1 MESLFDKIGGR
12 KFVLTIFILIIGALI
27 DVFGKNGLSQNMV
40 ALLVGASTVFGV
52 ANAAVTM
59 KAGSF
64 AAGTPP
70 EGASTGDEA
79 NVKVNE
85 LVGNI
90 DLLSQGIQ
98 EAFSDVKADQAQ
110 LRTELETQAK
120 GLAIATQLIKA
131 SMKVNV

>member
-52 ANAAVTM
+52 ANAAVSM
-59 KAGSF
+59 KHGGQVDLA
-64 AAGTPP
+64 
-70 EGASTGDEA
+70 GASTGDEA
-79 NVKVNE
+79 NVKVDTLTQ
-85 LVGNI
+85 LV
-90 DLLSQGIQ
+90 
-98 EAFSDVKADQAQ
+98 ADQDTMLHGLYKERDQQAADMQQ